1 MRTKKKYVPTFME
14 FDRKHLKISDIATL
28 LFYIITAVKVEGS
41 VVVISDTTNFVAC
54 GIRVLFA

>member
-1 MRTKKKYVPTFME
+1 ME